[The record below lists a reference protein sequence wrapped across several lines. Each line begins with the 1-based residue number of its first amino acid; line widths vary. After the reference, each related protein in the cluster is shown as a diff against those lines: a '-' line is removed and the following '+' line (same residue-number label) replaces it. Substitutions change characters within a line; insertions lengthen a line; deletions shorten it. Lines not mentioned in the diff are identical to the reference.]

1 MSTIIYPENTSPA
14 ADAEAIRKACQGWGT
29 DEKAIIS
36 IIGHRNATQKKLI
49 RQAYEELYC
58 EDLVKRLES
67 ELSGQFEKAVYR
79 WILNPRDRDAVILHV
94 AIKERAIPNYRV
106 VIEYSCIYSPEEL
119 LAVKRAYQA
128 RYKTSVEE
136 DIAQYSTG
144 HLRKA
149 SFFLFFFLVFLPTF
163 IFVAWSR
170 CLCLIP
176 FATYIQFLVGLA
188 GTYRYVG
195 DELNARVAN
204 SEADI
209 LHNAISTKD
218 FNNEE
223 IVRIISTRSTTQLVA
238 TLNRYKDHYGSS
250 ITKHLLDDT
259 NEGNKEYLLA
269 LRTTI
274 RCISDPQKYYEKVI
288 RYAMNECG
296 TDEESVTRVIVTR
309 AEKDL
314 KEIKEVYY
322 KRNSVTLD
330 QAITNHTSGN
340 YKAFLLT
347 LLGNE

>member
-1 MSTIIYPENTSPA
+1 MSTIIYPENTSPV

-49 RQAYEELYC
+49 KQAYEELYS

-128 RYKTSVEE
+128 RYKTCVEE
-136 DIAQYSTG
+136 DIAQY
-144 HLRKA
+144 
-149 SFFLFFFLVFLPTF
+149 
-163 IFVAWSR
+163 
-170 CLCLIP
+170 
-176 FATYIQFLVGLA
+176 
-188 GTYRYVG
+188 VG
-195 DELNARVAN
+195 DEINATVAN

-209 LHNAISTKD
+209 LHNAISNKE

-223 IVRIISTRSTTQLVA
+223 IVRIICTRSTTQLVA
-238 TLNRYKDHYGSS
+238 TLNRYKDYYGSS
-250 ITKHLLDDT
+250 ITKHLIDED
-259 NEGNKEYLLA
+259 NKEYLLA

-274 RCISDPQKYYEKVI
+274 RCINDPQKYYEKVI
-288 RYAMNECG
+288 RYAINESG
-296 TDEESVTRVIVTR
+296 TDEESLTRVIVTR

-314 KEIKEVYY
+314 KEIKQLYY

-330 QAITNHTSGN
+330 HAITNHTCGN

-347 LLGNE
+347 LLGNEN

>member
-1 MSTIIYPENTSPA
+1 MSTVIYPENTSPV

-58 EDLVKRLES
+58 EDIVKRLES

-144 HLRKA
+144 HLHK
-149 SFFLFFFLVFLPTF
+149 
-163 IFVAWSR
+163 
-170 CLCLIP
+170 
-176 FATYIQFLVGLA
+176 FLVGLV

-195 DELNARVAN
+195 DEINARVAN

-209 LHNAISTKD
+209 LHNAISNKE

-223 IVRIISTRSTTQLVA
+223 IVRVISTRSTTQLVA
-238 TLNRYKDHYGSS
+238 TLNRYKDYYGSS
-250 ITKHLLDDT
+250 ITK
-259 NEGNKEYLLA
+259 
-269 LRTTI
+269 
-274 RCISDPQKYYEKVI
+274 VI
-288 RYAMNECG
+288 RYAINESR
-296 TDEESVTRVIVTR
+296 TDEESLTRVIVTR

-314 KEIKEVYY
+314 KEIKELYY

-330 QAITNHTSGN
+330 HAITNHTSGN

-347 LLGNE
+347 LLGNEN

>member
-144 HLRKA
+144 HLRK
-149 SFFLFFFLVFLPTF
+149 
-163 IFVAWSR
+163 
-170 CLCLIP
+170 
-176 FATYIQFLVGLA
+176 FLVGLV

>member
-1 MSTIIYPENTSPA
+1 MSTIIYPENTSPV

-36 IIGHRNATQKKLI
+36 IFGHRNATQKKLI
-49 RQAYEELYC
+49 RQAYEELYS

-106 VIEYSCIYSPEEL
+106 VVEYSCIYSPEEL

-144 HLRKA
+144 HLRK
-149 SFFLFFFLVFLPTF
+149 
-163 IFVAWSR
+163 
-170 CLCLIP
+170 
-176 FATYIQFLVGLA
+176 FLVGLV

-195 DELNARVAN
+195 DEINARVAN

-209 LHNAISTKD
+209 LHNAISNKE

-223 IVRIISTRSTTQLVA
+223 IVRIICTRSTTQLVA
-238 TLNRYKDHYGSS
+238 TLNRYKDYYGSS
-250 ITKHLLDDT
+250 IIKHLIDDT
-259 NEGNKEYLLA
+259 NDEDYKEYLLA

-274 RCISDPQKYYEKVI
+274 RCINDPQKYYEKVI
-288 RYAMNECG
+288 RYAINESG
-296 TDEESVTRVIVTR
+296 TDEESLTRVIVTR

-314 KEIKEVYY
+314 KEIKELYY

-330 QAITNHTSGN
+330 HAITNHTCGN

-347 LLGNE
+347 LLGNEN